1 MIRIAAPLSILAI
14 ASLAAC
20 SSYQQPAPSR
30 VATTSGSIAPQE
42 MPYRAGFGVVQN
54 VRPAPAPVAAAAGGS
69 SQNIKSTSSEANTA
83 PPQPSSVYGGQR
95 AAPAPG
101 TPMYRLTVKMDD
113 GKMQWVDTDSA
124 DIKAG
129 MRIELTPERFI
140 KPA

>member
-1 MIRIAAPLSILAI
+1 MIRIAAPVSILAI

-20 SSYQQPAPSR
+20 SSYQEPASSR

-42 MPYRAGFGVVQN
+42 LPYRAGFGVVQN
-54 VRPAPAPVAAAAGGS
+54 VRPAPAPVAAAAGGTGP
-69 SQNIKSTSSEANTA
+69 NIKSTSSEANTA
-83 PPQPSSVYGGQR
+83 PPQPSSVYGTQR
-95 AAPAPG
+95 VVPAG

-124 DIKAG
+124 DIRPG
-129 MRIELTPERFI
+129 MRIELTPDRFI

>member
-20 SSYQQPAPSR
+20 SSYQEPASSR

-42 MPYRAGFGVVQN
+42 LPYRAGFGVVQN
-54 VRPAPAPVAAAAGGS
+54 VRPAPAPVAAAAAGGTGP
-69 SQNIKSTSSEANTA
+69 NIKSTSSQANTA
-83 PPQPSSVYGGQR
+83 PPQPSSVYGTQR
-95 AAPAPG
+95 VAPG

-113 GKMQWVDTDSA
+113 GKIQWVDTDST
-124 DIKAG
+124 DIKQG
-129 MRIELTPERFI
+129 MRIELTPDRFI